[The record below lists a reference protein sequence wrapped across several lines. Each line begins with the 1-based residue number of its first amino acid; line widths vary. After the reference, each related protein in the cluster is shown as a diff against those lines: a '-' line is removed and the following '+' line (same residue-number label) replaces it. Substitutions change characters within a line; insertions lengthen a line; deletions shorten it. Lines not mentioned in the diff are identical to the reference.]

1 MIQQPTYGP
10 HHTDLLSPFQREGQ
24 QIYDQPIYDRL
35 HITPQQLMEFC
46 QKWQIA
52 ELAVFGSILRDDF
65 RVGGDD
71 PSDVDFLF
79 SYLPDTNMSLFR
91 RAKMKIEIED
101 LCRRSVDLML
111 ITEVMQ
117 SHNVMRKKHI
127 LESAKLIYVYE

>member
-1 MIQQPTYGP
+1 
-10 HHTDLLSPFQREGQ
+10 
-24 QIYDQPIYDRL
+24 
-35 HITPQQLMEFC
+35 MEFC
-46 QKWQIA
+46 QRWRIA

-71 PSDVDFLF
+71 RSDVDLLF
-79 SYLPDTNMSLFR
+79 SYLPDTNMSLLR
-91 RAKMKIEIED
+91 RSRMKIEIEG

-127 LESAKLIYVYE
+127 LESARLIYAYE

>member
-1 MIQQPTYGP
+1 MPIQKIY
-10 HHTDLLSPFQREGQ
+10 QRLNLTPE
-24 QIYDQPIYDRL
+24 QIVL
-35 HITPQQLMEFC
+35 FC
-46 QKWQIA
+46 EQWQIA

-101 LCRRSVDLML
+101 LCRRSVDFML

-127 LESAKLIYVYE
+127 LESARLIYVYE